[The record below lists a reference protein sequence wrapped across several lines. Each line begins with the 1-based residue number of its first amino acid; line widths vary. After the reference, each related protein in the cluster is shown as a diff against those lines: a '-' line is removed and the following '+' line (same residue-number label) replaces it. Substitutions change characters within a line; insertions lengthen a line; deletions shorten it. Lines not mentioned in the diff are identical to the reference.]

1 MKEAVPN
8 PRRLLPD
15 GLGWLEG
22 RVVERRDATSCAG
35 FVVGIWP
42 VLLVLWCLQCAPL
55 LDDAIA
61 VHYRPAWAARALW
74 GLSLLMA
81 WLAWM
86 GWLGWRRRHD
96 PSPHPWLVQLT
107 VVPGTLGLLWLVLG
121 HGLKDNPGPMLLLYA
136 AVVSRALFVPRALR
150 FAWGLSVLSMAAL
163 EGLVWQGVWAEAPLL
178 SSPIFTGQ
186 ALAPWWAVWVR
197 VIFLTGVLPLSGVLF
212 VLAMALGRSRHE
224 LETLARTDALTG
236 LANRREFMTQLAR
249 EAHRHVR
256 NGQPLSLVL
265 FDVDH
270 FKRVNDK
277 WGHPVGDQVLARLG
291 GLLRQHTREQ
301 VDTAARYGGEE
312 FVLLLPGTDL
322 QGAQRVAEKICAHL
336 RAERFE
342 AQGQCFSVTQSVGV
356 AEVVQGD
363 ADGALRVADR
373 NLYQA
378 KEAGRD
384 RMVASVAFPE
394 DAGLGTQRERRL
406 RP

>member
-1 MKEAVPN
+1 MPRWDGLL
-8 PRRLLPD
+8 PRRLR
-15 GLGWLEG
+15 WLEG
-22 RVVERRDATSCAG
+22 RVVERHDATSSAG

-42 VLLVLWCLQCAPL
+42 LLLVLWCLQCVPV
-55 LDDAIA
+55 LDAA
-61 VHYRPAWAARALW
+61 AAAHYRPGWAVHALW

-96 PSPHPWLVQLT
+96 AAPHPWLVQLT
-107 VVPGTLGLLWLVLG
+107 VVPGTLGLLWLLLG
-121 HGLKDNPGPMLLLYA
+121 HGLKDNPSPMLLLYA
-136 AVVSRALFVPRALR
+136 VVVSRALFVPWALR
-150 FAWGLSVLSMAAL
+150 WAWGLSALSIAL
-163 EGLVWQGVWAEAPLL
+163 VECLVWQGVWREAPLL
-178 SSPIFTGQ
+178 SAPMFTGQ
-186 ALAPWWAVWVR
+186 SLATWWAVWVR

-212 VLAMALGRSRHE
+212 VLAMALGRSRRE

-249 EAHRHVR
+249 EAHRHER
-256 NGQPLSLVL
+256 SGQALSLVL

-270 FKRVNDK
+270 FKRINDR

-291 GLLRQHTREQ
+291 GLLREHTREQ
-301 VDTAARYGGEE
+301 VDTAARHGGEE

-342 AQGQCFSVTQSVGV
+342 VQGQWFSVTQSVGV
-356 AEVVQGD
+356 AEVVRGD
-363 ADGALRVADR
+363 ADRALRVADR

-394 DAGLGTQRERRL
+394 DEGLGVQRERHL
-406 RP
+406 QP